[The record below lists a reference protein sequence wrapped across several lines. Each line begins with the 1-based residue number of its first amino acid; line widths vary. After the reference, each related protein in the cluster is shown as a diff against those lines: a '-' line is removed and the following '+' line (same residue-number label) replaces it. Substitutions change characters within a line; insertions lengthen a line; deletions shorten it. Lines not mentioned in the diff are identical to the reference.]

1 MAADLAP
8 IHPDNLAGLPRIGTD
23 EAGKGDYFGDLVVAG
38 VYLDA
43 TTEPLAAELGVQDS
57 KKLSDPR
64 AHSLARD
71 IREAF
76 PYEIVRI
83 SPEKYNDLYEKMN
96 NLNRLLAWA
105 HARVIENLLPKCTA
119 ELVVSDQFGNAAL
132 LENALMR
139 GARRVRLVQITKG
152 ERDLAVA
159 AASILARATFL
170 QRLEALSREHDFPL
184 PKGATHVLPA
194 GCQLYQQGGIP
205 LLRKVAKLHFKTT
218 QQIVDRCKRK

>member
-1 MAADLAP
+1 MAASNSAQ
-8 IHPDNLAGLPRIGTD
+8 IHPDDLIGLPRVGTD
-23 EAGKGDYFGDLVVAG
+23 ETGKGDYFGDLVVAG

-57 KKLSDPR
+57 KKLTDAR
-64 AHSLARD
+64 AHAIARD

-76 PYEIVRI
+76 PFEVVRI
-83 SPEKYNDLYEKMN
+83 SPEKYNELYEKMN

-105 HARVIENLLPKCTA
+105 HARVIENLLPRCEA
-119 ELVVSDQFGNAAL
+119 DLVVSDQFGNAAL
-132 LENALMR
+132 LENALMG

-159 AASILARATFL
+159 AASIIARATFL
-170 QRLEALSREHDFPL
+170 QRLEALSREYDFSL

-194 GCQLYQQGGIP
+194 GCQLYRQGGIP

-218 QQIVDRCKRK
+218 QQIVDRCKR